1 MGDFEEILYVFL
13 DLFNIRVMM
22 IIISD
27 INYLE
32 RVFGD
37 FLFGRLNLLFNLLL
51 VSYFIYKFVVVLW
64 YGIKMWRG

>member
-1 MGDFEEILYVFL
+1 
-13 DLFNIRVMM
+13 MM

-51 VSYFIYKFVVVLW
+51 VSYFIYKFFVVLW
-64 YGIKMWRG
+64 